1 MRRICALSAAVVLV
15 LALQGV
21 SAGRASACPLTSL
34 DQLPTPAQRYGY
46 AALVALV
53 TIVDEHEP
61 VGASSASYDVD
72 VTVLWKGDPLPDT
85 QVSVQDSSCGER
97 RFDVGDQ
104 VLIVAEDISSS
115 YDLSTGW
122 GDPSVEEVTAL
133 AGDGLTATGDP
144 ELFAR
149 INEVTEPT
157 HPETPPAEHLLAAI
171 GPARLALLLFAAF
184 CLAVPVGLAIGLRP
198 ITRKA

>member
-15 LALQGV
+15 VALQGL
-21 SAGRASACPLTSL
+21 SAGRAAACSLTSP

-53 TIVDEHEP
+53 TIVNEHEP

-122 GDPSVEEVTAL
+122 CDPSIEEVTAL
-133 AGDGLTATGDP
+133 AGDGLTAAGDP

-149 INEVTEPT
+149 INGVTEPT
-157 HPETPPAEHLLAAI
+157 HPETPSAEHLLAAI
-171 GPARLALLLFAAF
+171 GPSRLALMLFAAF

>member
-1 MRRICALSAAVVLV
+1 M
-15 LALQGV
+15 
-21 SAGRASACPLTSL
+21 
-34 DQLPTPAQRYGY
+34 
-46 AALVALV
+46 ALV

-72 VTVLWKGDPLPDT
+72 VTVLWKGDP
-85 QVSVQDSSCGER
+85 S
-97 RFDVGDQ
+97 
-104 VLIVAEDISSS
+104 I
-115 YDLSTGW
+115 
-122 GDPSVEEVTAL
+122 EEVTAV
-133 AGDGLTATGDP
+133 AGDGLTAAGDP

-171 GPARLALLLFAAF
+171 GPARLALMLYAAF

-198 ITRKA
+198 ITRKP

>member
-1 MRRICALSAAVVLV
+1 MRRICALSAAVVLM

-34 DQLPTPAQRYGY
+34 DQLPTPAERYGY

-72 VTVLWKGDPLPDT
+72 VTVLWKGDP
-85 QVSVQDSSCGER
+85 S
-97 RFDVGDQ
+97 
-104 VLIVAEDISSS
+104 I
-115 YDLSTGW
+115 
-122 GDPSVEEVTAL
+122 EEVTAV

>member
-1 MRRICALSAAVVLV
+1 M
-15 LALQGV
+15 
-21 SAGRASACPLTSL
+21 
-34 DQLPTPAQRYGY
+34 
-46 AALVALV
+46 
-53 TIVDEHEP
+53 
-61 VGASSASYDVD
+61 
-72 VTVLWKGDPLPDT
+72 
-85 QVSVQDSSCGER
+85 
-97 RFDVGDQ
+97 
-104 VLIVAEDISSS
+104 LIVAEDISSS

-171 GPARLALLLFAAF
+171 GPARLALMLFAAF